1 MERLP
6 LRLLR
11 RLAATAICLVA
22 LATPGAARAWEVRI
36 VVDAQGRLDAAYTL
50 ITPCPPDI
58 YFCGTEE
65 SEPVEDAQDQID
77 TGQLV
82 NPAAPVTRTA
92 TVPAEVPVGGPYG
105 AGATATASPGS
116 LRALAGAG
124 AAGTPYR
131 LSWLNEFQQE
141 EFLDLFRQASAG
153 AQVNVSLS
161 DPITFHGPAG
171 TTGTFN
177 LVLSFDR
184 VFGVVGGGGGAASA
198 QSYVFDPNGIVSP
211 LAIAGISDCS
221 NCNNPQQTVSV
232 AFQAAA
238 GSTWALGQQLNG
250 VTANATTSPG
260 SPTSQVTTD
269 VGNTLNTYIEIVT
282 PGFSITSD
290 SGHDYVSAPEPGA
303 AALALCALCALAARG
318 ARQA

>member
-6 LRLLR
+6 LELLR
-11 RLAATAICLVA
+11 RSAAAAIWLVA
-22 LATPGAARAWEVRI
+22 LAAPGVAGAWEVRI
-36 VVDAQGRLDAAYTL
+36 VVDAQGRLDASYTL
-50 ITPCPPDI
+50 IDPCPPDI

-65 SEPVEDAQDQID
+65 SEPVEDAQYQVD
-77 TGQLV
+77 TGTLV
-82 NPAAPVTRTA
+82 NPVAPVTRSA
-92 TVPAEVPVGGPYG
+92 TVPAVSASGPYG
-105 AGATATASPGS
+105 AGATAVAEPGS

-131 LSWLNEFQQE
+131 LSWLNEFEEE
-141 EFLDLFRQASAG
+141 EFLDFFRQASAG
-153 AQVNVSLS
+153 AQANVSLS

-177 LVLSFDR
+177 LVLTFDR
-184 VFGVVGGGGGAASA
+184 SFGVIGSGGGAASA
-198 QSYVFDPNGIVSP
+198 QSYVFDPNGIVP
-211 LAIAGISDCS
+211 ALASASISDCS
-221 NCNNPQQTVSV
+221 NCNNAQQTVSV

-260 SPTSQVTTD
+260 NPTSQITTD
-269 VGNTLNTYIEIVT
+269 VGNTLSTSLEIVT

-303 AALALCALCALAARG
+303 TALALCAVCALAARG
-318 ARQA
+318 KSRA